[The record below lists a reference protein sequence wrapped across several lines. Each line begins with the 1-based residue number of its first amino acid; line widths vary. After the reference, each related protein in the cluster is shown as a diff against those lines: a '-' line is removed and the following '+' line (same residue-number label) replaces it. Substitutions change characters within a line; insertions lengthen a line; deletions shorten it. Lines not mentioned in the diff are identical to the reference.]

1 MTNRLFF
8 FFFKIKIETD
18 NIMTISLEKIIYIYI
33 YIKVRHASL
42 ALQALTSGFIC
53 LYARHYGQLGL
64 GA

>member
-1 MTNRLFF
+1 
-8 FFFKIKIETD
+8 
-18 NIMTISLEKIIYIYI
+18 MTISLEKIIYIYIYI